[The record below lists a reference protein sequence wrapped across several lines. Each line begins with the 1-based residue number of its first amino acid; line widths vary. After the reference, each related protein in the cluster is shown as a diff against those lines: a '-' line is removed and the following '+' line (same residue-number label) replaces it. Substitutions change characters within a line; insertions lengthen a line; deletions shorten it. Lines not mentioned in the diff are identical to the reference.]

1 VPYPVLL
8 VPGWSDRA
16 KRLYPLRDDL
26 LRAGWRANHIEVV
39 DFRRRFG
46 SNTEHA
52 AEIAAAL
59 QRLVE
64 RTGADR
70 VDVVAHSMGGLALRY
85 YLHFGDAAQQV
96 RRVIFTG
103 TPHSGTWVAW
113 LAWGAGARDM
123 RPNSRFL
130 RALNEVPAL
139 PAGIEAL
146 CLTTPTEL
154 RVLPRRSAR
163 LAGVRCKGVWC
174 ASHARMLRSRRVFA
188 AVRAFLQE

>member
-1 VPYPVLL
+1 MLL

-16 KRLYPLRDDL
+16 KRLYPMRDDL
-26 LRAGWRANHIEVV
+26 LRAGWPTAHVEVV
-39 DFRRRFG
+39 DFRQRFG
-46 SNTEHA
+46 GNTEHA

-59 QRLVE
+59 HRLIE

-85 YLHFGDAAQQV
+85 YLHFGDAAQHV

-103 TPHSGTWVAW
+103 TPHSGTWLAW

-163 LAGVRCKGVWC
+163 LPGVRCKGVWC